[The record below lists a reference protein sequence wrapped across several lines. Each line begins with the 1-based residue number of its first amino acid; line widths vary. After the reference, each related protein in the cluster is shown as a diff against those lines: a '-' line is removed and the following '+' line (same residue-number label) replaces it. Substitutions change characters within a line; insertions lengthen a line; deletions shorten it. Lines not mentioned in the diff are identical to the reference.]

1 MNDLKKNI
9 IEELKK
15 INYPEFN
22 RDIISFGT
30 TGKGNANFPR
40 GHKNVLLGEVTGEI
54 TIKVEKI
61 GVLKNS
67 IFHQSGGA

>member
-22 RDIISFGT
+22 RDIISFGIL
-30 TGKGNANFPR
+30 KDLVIEEN
-40 GHKNVLLGEVTGEI
+40 K
-54 TIKVEKI
+54 IKVLHI
-61 GVLKNS
+61 H
-67 IFHQSGGA
+67 I

>member
-22 RDIISFGT
+22 RDIISFGIL
-30 TGKGNANFPR
+30 KDL
-40 GHKNVLLGEVTGEI
+40 V
-54 TIKVEKI
+54 I
-61 GVLKNS
+61 GVYTTRAAAQ
-67 IFHQSGGA
+67 I